1 MTSNVKGAC
10 SAPSGPG
17 ICHADARQPCT
28 GENLEVATFPQT
40 SRTNRILFNSY
51 LRQTG
56 SDVNKVKC
64 KQFTMFF
71 VLYQFQ
77 HVPVVP
83 GIWYIVPVVLLH
95 KFCENDIFLEIK
107 IHFLKTQ
114 VFLSQL
120 RHDTNFCD
128 IELYTCEGLQKDS
141 PILAHR
147 QVSLLLDI
155 YTAVIV
161 QNTL

>member
-1 MTSNVKGAC
+1 MKC
-10 SAPSGPG
+10 SGSLLCPKWT
-17 ICHADARQPCT
+17 R
-28 GENLEVATFPQT
+28 NLPRGCSPALHRWKVATFPQT
-40 SRTNRILFNSY
+40 LRTNRILFNSY

-147 QVSLLLDI
+147 QVLFVCL
-155 YTAVIV
+155 V
-161 QNTL
+161 